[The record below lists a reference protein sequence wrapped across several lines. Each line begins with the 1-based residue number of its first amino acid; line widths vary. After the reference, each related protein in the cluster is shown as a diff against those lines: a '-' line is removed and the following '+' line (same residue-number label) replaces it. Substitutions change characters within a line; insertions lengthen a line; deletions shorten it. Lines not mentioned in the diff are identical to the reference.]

1 MSSIIIIGSGSV
13 FVVMGELS
21 IGSLIGFNIF
31 ASRALG
37 IITAAQNSYYNL
49 KKIDVYFT
57 DYKNYFKNTKNR
69 STGMQLSKIQG
80 NIELKNIDFSYQ
92 SDSNFLFRNFS
103 SSFLASKMNVVSGA
117 NGSGKTTLAKLL
129 LGLISPNSGEILID
143 KTNVEKLSLKWLRQ
157 YVGYIPQN
165 PDVLSSS
172 IIDNILISNQRL
184 NEHEVSRLLQTVGL
198 DDEMKNSNLTISEPI
213 DDKISKGI
221 LKKIHIA
228 RTLAQNPEIFVLDD
242 PFLYLDGNGKEM
254 LLKLLNSLVRA
265 NKTLICFSEDKEIIG
280 IAHERINLTN

>member
-1 MSSIIIIGSGSV
+1 M
-13 FVVMGELS
+13 
-21 IGSLIGFNIF
+21 
-31 ASRALG
+31 
-37 IITAAQNSYYNL
+37 
-49 KKIDVYFT
+49 
-57 DYKNYFKNTKNR
+57 
-69 STGMQLSKIQG
+69 
-80 NIELKNIDFSYQ
+80 
-92 SDSNFLFRNFS
+92 
-103 SSFLASKMNVVSGA
+103 
-117 NGSGKTTLAKLL
+117 
-129 LGLISPNSGEILID
+129 
-143 KTNVEKLSLKWLRQ
+143 
-157 YVGYIPQN
+157 
-165 PDVLSSS
+165 
-172 IIDNILISNQRL
+172 

-228 RTLAQNPEIFVLDD
+228 RTLAQTPEIFVFDA